1 MAARARR
8 WRVTGTS
15 GTTSTLVRLRDARL
29 QWWVRLL
36 VGLALVGVGVLLVL
50 HLTASVAVLSVL
62 VGIGLLLVA
71 ADRAV
76 WSFRSPVPGLDR
88 VLAALLL
95 VLAVVSLVWQGTT
108 VPFLA
113 VTLAV
118 ASFVVGGTSVVGGL
132 VGTRERRAAAV
143 VLGLAQVVVGLIVL
157 LWPRLSVFVVGLAL
171 GAWLVLLGVRDL
183 LVGVGQLLGRSRR
196 PRGDR
201 PRRPRRDLVAAVVAL
216 VVACLVLGLSAWLRA
231 GDPTLVPDAFYTP
244 PREVPA
250 EPGSLIRS
258 EPFTH
263 GVRAGQQGWRILYTT
278 TGAHDEPAVAS
289 ALVLAPA
296 ERTGEPLPVLS
307 VAHGTTG
314 IVPGCAPSLLDD
326 PFATG
331 LEHTMTTMVDD
342 GWAGVL
348 TDYEG
353 LGTAGPHPYLVG
365 TAEAYSVLDA
375 VRAARALDD
384 LALGDTVVWGHSQGG
399 GAALWTGIV
408 APDYAPDVHV
418 LGVGAA
424 APAADL
430 AALAAGVK
438 NTAAGRVVSAYLAQ
452 AWSDVYD
459 LDLSAIVTPG
469 HVPVVRRVADRCLWG
484 RDAIANVLFSTQLNG
499 PVIRPSA
506 LEGETGRLLDENS
519 PHGRSQ
525 APVLVGQGEADSL
538 VLPGP
543 QDEFVEHWCSTGQPV
558 DYRTYPGLDHVPVVE
573 DGSPFVTDLVAWT
586 RDRLAGRPPTPTC
599 GGG

>member
-1 MAARARR
+1 MA
-8 WRVTGTS
+8 GTS
-15 GTTSTLVRLRDARL
+15 ETTSALVRLRDARM

-36 VGLALVGVGVLLVL
+36 VGLALVAVGVLLVL

-76 WSFRSPVPGLDR
+76 WSFRSSVPGLER

-118 ASFVVGGTSVVGGL
+118 AAFVVGGTSVVGGL

-143 VLGLAQVVVGLIVL
+143 LLGLAQVVVGLLVL
-157 LWPRLSVFVVGLAL
+157 LWPRLSVFLVGLAL
-171 GAWLVLLGVRDL
+171 GAWLVLLGVRDV
-183 LVGVGQLLGRSRR
+183 LVGVAQLLGRRR
-196 PRGDR
+196 TRDDDR
-201 PRRPRRDLVAAVVAL
+201 PRRPRRDLLVAVVAL
-216 VVACLVLGLSAWLRA
+216 VVASLVLGVSAWLRA
-231 GDPTLVPDAFYTP
+231 GDPRLVPDAFYSP

-263 GVRAGQQGWRILYTT
+263 GVRDGQQGWRILYTT

-326 PFATG
+326 PFASG
-331 LEHTMTTMVDD
+331 LEHTMSSMVDD
-342 GWAGVL
+342 GWAGVM

-365 TAEAYSVLDA
+365 TAAAYGVLDA
-375 VRAARALDD
+375 VRAARALDG
-384 LALGDTVVWGHSQGG
+384 LALSDETVVWGHSQGG

-408 APDYAPDVHV
+408 APEYAPDVHV

-438 NTAAGRVVSAYLAQ
+438 NTAAGRVVSSYLAQ
-452 AWSDVYD
+452 SWSDVYD
-459 LDLSAIVTPG
+459 LDLSSLVTPG
-469 HVPVVRRVADRCLWG
+469 HVPAVRRVADRCLWG
-484 RDAIANVLFSTQLNG
+484 RDALANVLFSTQLNG

-506 LEGETGRLLDENS
+506 LEGETGRLLAENS
-519 PHGRSQ
+519 PHGRSL

-543 QDEFVEHWCSTGQPV
+543 QDEFVAHWCSTGQAV
-558 DYRTYPGLDHVPVVE
+558 DYRTYPGLDHVPIVDE
-573 DGSPFVTDLVAWT
+573 GSAFVPELVAWT
-586 RDRLAGRPPTPTC
+586 QDRMSGRPPTPTC
-599 GGG
+599 GG